1 MTQEHKLN
9 LFADAIYLMDKQDL
23 EKMIIELAWKETTIE
38 QIVDSVFED
47 TIADEWGGQD
57 Q

>member
-9 LFADAIYLMDKQDL
+9 LFTEAIYLMDKQDL
-23 EKMIIELAWKETTIE
+23 ENMLVQLAWKETTME
-38 QIVDSVFED
+38 QIVDSVVED
-47 TIADEWGGQD
+47 AVADEWGGQD